1 MFVSA
6 ATFWHRIL
14 RGQAAVAQP
23 PGPPDVPPLAPLLPP
38 AVPQQPELAPVAVLP
53 IAQGCH
59 RVAVLVLLLQGRP
72 IEEDATMFRKQL
84 STICFT
90 NLVARLSNVILSY
103 EVMGIAKVKIMSFM

>member
-1 MFVSA
+1 MLVST

-23 PGPPDVPPLAPLLPP
+23 PGPPDIAALAPLLPP

-53 IAQGCH
+53 IAQSCH
-59 RVAVLVLLLQGRP
+59 RVAVLVILLQGRH

-84 STICFT
+84 STIRFP
-90 NLVARLSNVILSY
+90 NLVAGLSNVI
-103 EVMGIAKVKIMSFM
+103 

>member
-1 MFVSA
+1 MFVST

-14 RGQAAVAQP
+14 RGEAAVAQP
-23 PGPPDVPPLAPLLPP
+23 PGPPDVPALAPLLPP

-59 RVAVLVLLLQGRP
+59 RVPVLVLLLQGRH

-84 STICFT
+84 STICFPD
-90 NLVARLSNVILSY
+90 LQDCQ
-103 EVMGIAKVKIMSFM
+103 MSSDPMK

>member
-1 MFVSA
+1 MFVLT

-23 PGPPDVPPLAPLLPP
+23 PGPPDVAALSPLLPP

-53 IAQGCH
+53 VAQGCH
-59 RVAVLVLLLQGRP
+59 RVAVLILLLQGRR

-84 STICFT
+84 STICFPD
-90 NLVARLSNVILSY
+90 LVAGLLNI
-103 EVMGIAKVKIMSFM
+103 